1 MLVCPSDARLVC
13 SPGPGYETVMEETA
27 YSISM
32 RLTIRSVAPSDFGE
46 YKCVSKN
53 YLGETEQSIKV
64 DRTYTLSAS
73 FLSEF
78 IFKGILD

>member
-1 MLVCPSDARLVC
+1 MLSF
-13 SPGPGYETVMEETA
+13 SGPGYQTETIDSA

-32 RLTIRSVAPSDFGE
+32 RLTIKSVTLDDLGE

-64 DRTYTLSAS
+64 DREFFAS
-73 FLSEF
+73 Q
-78 IFKGILD
+78 